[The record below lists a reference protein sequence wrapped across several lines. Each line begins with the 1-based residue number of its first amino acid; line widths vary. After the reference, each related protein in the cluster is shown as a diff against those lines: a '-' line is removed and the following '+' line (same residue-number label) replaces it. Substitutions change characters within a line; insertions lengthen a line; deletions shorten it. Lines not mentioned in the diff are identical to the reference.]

1 MQKTNFSRIV
11 LQLNNI
17 FFGFLS
23 DTWRIK
29 SIGLISVLTGY
40 FLFANFLTKFI
51 SEGKNELIMVP
62 IIIVFIEI
70 IVRIKPAASSKFFY
84 LWTVVDKLRIGA
96 IYAVILEAFKLGS
109 QTTLLLLQ
117 LDKQILE
124 LSQLKLI
131 YLKI

>member
-1 MQKTNFSRIV
+1 MQKTNFSRITY
-11 LQLNNI
+11 QLNNL

-23 DTWRIK
+23 NTWKTK
-29 SIGLISVLTGY
+29 SIGLISVLIGY

-62 IIIVFIEI
+62 IIIFVIEI
-70 IVRIKPAASSKFFY
+70 IIRVKPATSSQFYY

-109 QTTLLLLQ
+109 
-117 LDKQILE
+117 
-124 LSQLKLI
+124 
-131 YLKI
+131 

>member
-1 MQKTNFSRIV
+1 MQKTNFSKITY
-11 LQLNNI
+11 QFNNL

-23 DTWRIK
+23 DTWRTK

-70 IVRIKPAASSKFFY
+70 IIRIKPSSSSKFY
-84 LWTVVDKLRIGA
+84 YIWTVFDKLRIGA
-96 IYAVILEAFKLGS
+96 VYAIILEAFKLGS
-109 QTTLLLLQ
+109 
-117 LDKQILE
+117 
-124 LSQLKLI
+124 
-131 YLKI
+131 

>member
-1 MQKTNFSRIV
+1 MQKTNFLRISS
-11 LQLNNI
+11 QLNNLL
-17 FFGFLS
+17 FGFLS
-23 DTWRIK
+23 DSWRSK

-70 IVRIKPAASSKFFY
+70 IIRIKPSSNSRFFD
-84 LWTVVDKLRIGA
+84 LWSVVDKIRIGA

-109 QTTLLLLQ
+109 
-117 LDKQILE
+117 
-124 LSQLKLI
+124 
-131 YLKI
+131 